1 MYPERAGAVDNE
13 EVAEH
18 DADDVIAA
26 GPEPRGPLPRPGGL
40 VRLFVVA
47 ETLVLAVAVAL
58 AVHYHADA
66 SGLHPGAPTA
76 ASLTT
81 PLPLPEVA
89 TVVLALPAAGT
100 VTGTVVI
107 TAAAAPGAS
116 RAQFTVSAV
125 ITGGTPGTFYDLIGS
140 DCSTSD
146 SLPDD
151 VWATGLASANGTA
164 DLVGYAWTGAVS
176 DRYWLVLNPS
186 PINPPPGLRGQF
198 AQGRGT
204 PFPAS
209 QAPCAPSP

>member
-1 MYPERAGAVDNE
+1 M
-13 EVAEH
+13 AEH

-26 GPEPRGPLPRPGGL
+26 GPEPRGPLSRPGGL

-47 ETLVLAVAVAL
+47 ETLVLAVAVAV
-58 AVHYHADA
+58 AVHYRADA
-66 SGLHPGAPTA
+66 SGLHPGPPTA

-81 PLPLPEVA
+81 SLPLPEMA
-89 TVVLALPAAGT
+89 TVVLALPADGA

-107 TAAAAPGAS
+107 TAAAAPGAG

-140 DCSTSD
+140 DCSASG

-164 DLVGYAWTGAVS
+164 DLVGYAWTGAVA

-198 AQGRGT
+198 AQGKGA

-209 QAPCAPSP
+209 QAACAPSP